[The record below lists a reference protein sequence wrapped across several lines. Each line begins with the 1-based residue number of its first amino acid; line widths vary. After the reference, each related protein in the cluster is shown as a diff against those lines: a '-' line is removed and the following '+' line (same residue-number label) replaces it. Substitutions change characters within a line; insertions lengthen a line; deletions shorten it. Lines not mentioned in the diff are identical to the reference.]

1 MKNELVEYFRLTAA
15 SELFSDDIDPLQ
27 SWYSARKKFPNRIRQ
42 RKRKRLRRKRFWS
55 AGVMDIITFNQHD
68 KWKRFGLRLYV
79 GLDPFP
85 GGIAWLKIWWINRN
99 SKLITTYFLE
109 VCRSVGGIPLI
120 TQSDLGSENNGI
132 ANCHTVTRQRLDPSL
147 NGTLQHRWT
156 SKTGMSSRRHAGLS
170 CGATGLLVLWTVV

>member
-1 MKNELVEYFRLTAA
+1 MKNELVEYFRLTTA

-27 SWYSARKKFPNRIRQ
+27 LWYSPRKKFPNRIRQ

-68 KWKRFGLRLYV
+68 KWKRFGLQLYV

-85 GGIAWLKIWWINRN
+85 GGIAWLKIWWIKIQ
-99 SKLITTYFLE
+99 SLSPPIFWKF
-109 VCRSVGGIPLI
+109 VGIPLI
-120 TQSDLGSENNGI
+120 TQSDLDSENNGI